1 MGGGRVSDGGVRS
14 RKGGVGAGCLFW
26 AAELCQ
32 VRNRPRPVADSP
44 SDVHSAFTLLL
55 PPLLRSPTLLSP
67 SLLLSTQ
74 SSLPLRLFLPHPL
87 SHPLSITS
95 PPRTARF
102 AVPSQPSW
110 YYGNFEPIRKSIV
123 PARKPRGGLPLQPRS
138 STTRMYSGPE
148 RRCFLTRLSLAFP
161 VILRHFGTGTGNTVC
176 FDPRGGN
183 KRLEKEKKRK
193 WRFFPPLTLSLY
205 IAERERK
212 KERRRRRSKSW
223 QRWRLFHLMRI
234 GFRDAWN
241 RFGSHESSR
250 RSEVKG

>member
-1 MGGGRVSDGGVRS
+1 MSDGGVRALE
-14 RKGGVGAGCLFW
+14 RVEWVRGVSFEPLNFAKF
-26 AAELCQ
+26 ET
-32 VRNRPRPVADSP
+32 VRGRWRT
-44 SDVHSAFTLLL
+44 H
-55 PPLLRSPTLLSP
+55 PLTCIRLSP
-67 SLLLSTQ
+67 FFFLPFYAPLRFSLPLFFSPQ

-87 SHPLSITS
+87 SHPLSTTS

-123 PARKPRGGLPLQPRS
+123 PARKPRGGLSLQPRS

-193 WRFFPPLTLSLY
+193 
-205 IAERERK
+205 
-212 KERRRRRSKSW
+212 
-223 QRWRLFHLMRI
+223 
-234 GFRDAWN
+234 
-241 RFGSHESSR
+241 
-250 RSEVKG
+250 

>member
-1 MGGGRVSDGGVRS
+1 M
-14 RKGGVGAGCLFW
+14 
-26 AAELCQ
+26 
-32 VRNRPRPVADSP
+32 ADSP

-87 SHPLSITS
+87 SHPLSTTS

-161 VILRHFGTGTGNTVC
+161 VILRHFGTGNTVC

-183 KRLEKEKKRK
+183 KRRGKRK
-193 WRFFPPLTLSLY
+193 RNENEDSFPLSLSLFTSRR
-205 IAERERK
+205 ERERK
-212 KERRRRRSKSW
+212 KGGGGG
-223 QRWRLFHLMRI
+223 QNLGNVG
-234 GFRDAWN
+234 GF
-241 RFGSHESSR
+241 FI
-250 RSEVKG
+250 

>member
-1 MGGGRVSDGGVRS
+1 MVGCALERVEWVRGVSFEPLNFAKFETVRGRWRT
-14 RKGGVGAGCLFW
+14 
-26 AAELCQ
+26 
-32 VRNRPRPVADSP
+32 
-44 SDVHSAFTLLL
+44 H
-55 PPLLRSPTLLSP
+55 PLTCIRLSP
-67 SLLLSTQ
+67 FFFLPFSYAPLRFSLPLFFSPQ

-87 SHPLSITS
+87 SHPLSTTS

-193 WRFFPPLTLSLY
+193 
-205 IAERERK
+205 
-212 KERRRRRSKSW
+212 
-223 QRWRLFHLMRI
+223 
-234 GFRDAWN
+234 
-241 RFGSHESSR
+241 
-250 RSEVKG
+250 